1 MTVKV
6 VSLSRE
12 LAAMRLEINCSW
24 QPKNSSIVSQ
34 GKRKNAAGDVNVCV
48 LDSVKKG
55 LKCPTQ
61 FLKVR
66 FLGISISMV
75 FNLSH

>member
-6 VSLSRE
+6 VSLSGA

-34 GKRKNAAGDVNVCV
+34 GKRKNAAGGVNVCV
-48 LDSVKKG
+48 LDSKKR
-55 LKCPTQ
+55 
-61 FLKVR
+61 V
-66 FLGISISMV
+66 
-75 FNLSH
+75 